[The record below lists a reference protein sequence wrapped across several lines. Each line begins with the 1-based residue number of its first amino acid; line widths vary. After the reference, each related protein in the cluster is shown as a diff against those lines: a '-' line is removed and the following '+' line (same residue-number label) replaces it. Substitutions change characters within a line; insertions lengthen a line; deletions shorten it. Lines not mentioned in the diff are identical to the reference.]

1 MGPSL
6 TVGRVAGIR
15 IGVHWSWLV
24 ILTLIVWTLASGVFP
39 DQNPG
44 LSDATYGA
52 MAVVAAVLF
61 FGGLLLHELGH
72 ALQARREGMEIQGIT
87 LWLFGGVAS
96 FTGAFPSARAELRV
110 AVAGPVVTAV
120 VSGCCA
126 LLAWAGLPTAV
137 DGVAAWLAII
147 NAVLLAF
154 NLLPALPLDG
164 GRVLH
169 AALWA
174 AKGDV
179 RRATAVA
186 AGVGR
191 GFGLLLIGS
200 GIALFVGGQGGGG
213 IWLAF
218 LGWFLLQAATGEA
231 RHLMLRD
238 ALGHLRVG
246 DLMVRDPVTVSPG
259 ETLASFMDEVAHT
272 HRYTTYPVTG
282 NGHPLGLLAFA
293 RVAATPR
300 DSWDDRHVED
310 VMLRIDELPV
320 VDASMPLLDAVAKM
334 QERGLD
340 RTLVVEQDE
349 LAGLLSITDVGRVIS
364 EAAAAPAG
372 TRPS

>member
-1 MGPSL
+1 M
-6 TVGRVAGIR
+6 
-15 IGVHWSWLV
+15 
-24 ILTLIVWTLASGVFP
+24 
-39 DQNPG
+39 
-44 LSDATYGA
+44 
-52 MAVVAAVLF
+52 
-61 FGGLLLHELGH
+61 
-72 ALQARREGMEIQGIT
+72 
-87 LWLFGGVAS
+87 
-96 FTGAFPSARAELRV
+96 
-110 AVAGPVVTAV
+110 
-120 VSGCCA
+120 
-126 LLAWAGLPTAV
+126 
-137 DGVAAWLAII
+137 
-147 NAVLLAF
+147 
-154 NLLPALPLDG
+154 
-164 GRVLH
+164 
-169 AALWA
+169 
-174 AKGDV
+174 